1 MSHYSKSKVVVCR
14 IRLFPTLISKIKW
27 PGSELPLTFTILE
40 LVWIVRYM
48 FGVYRIY
55 HLLQNWKKL
64 MIKRSVPW
72 QPTIIFYLPEVLILS
87 KSGNLTLIKVSL
99 FRAHFGSYQIKCGA
113 SSRGSSSLYFSCGI
127 RTKWPWEYVSHFTQS
142 KFLEKRNS

>member
-1 MSHYSKSKVVVCR
+1 MISPR
-14 IRLFPTLISKIKW
+14 PLISFKI
-27 PGSELPLTFTILE
+27 FTILE

-72 QPTIIFYLPEVLILS
+72 QPIIISYLPEVLILS

-127 RTKWPWEYVSHFTQS
+127 RTKRPIRTKLLILYFTTRDRPLS
-142 KFLEKRNS
+142 KPHSLWSAGVGGP